1 MVEILSWS
9 TEAEAAYRRERLV
22 EDLRAV
28 RAGGRPRAATRRPA
42 TREPSARRRTAAP
55 RGWSLRGSGAW
66 SAAR

>member
-9 TEAEAAYRRERLV
+9 EAEVAYRRERLV

-28 RAGGRPRAATRRPA
+28 RANAG
-42 TREPSARRRTAAP
+42 RRRATAHGTGGGSRLRRLAAAP
-55 RGWSLRGSGAW
+55 SGWRLRGSGAW

>member
-9 TEAEAAYRRERLV
+9 TEAEVAYRRERLA

-28 RAGGRPRAATRRPA
+28 RAK
-42 TREPSARRRTAAP
+42 RRTGGARSVRRLAAAP
-55 RGWSLRGSGAW
+55 RGWRLRGSGAW